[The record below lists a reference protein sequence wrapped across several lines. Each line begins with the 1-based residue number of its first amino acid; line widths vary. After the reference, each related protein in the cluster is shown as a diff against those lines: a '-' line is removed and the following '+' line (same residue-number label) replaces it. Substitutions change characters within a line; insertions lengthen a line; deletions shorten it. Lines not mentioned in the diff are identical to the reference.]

1 MVGLRKNLCRVSTHC
16 LLSLAAA
23 LFFMTACN
31 QAPSIEPV
39 EGTVS
44 ALSTLSVQQAAAISA
59 QATIIASQAE
69 HISYLATRGPFMA
82 TPIPPGAEPTPYY
95 PVVGSVIIEGGRCCV
110 GARAGEEIE
119 LAVEFDALSQFG
131 EVTDMRMRL
140 ANIRFSEEDLLAT
153 EWEPFVIT
161 TSLPVSVSLNWVT
174 YYLTVQYRDEAGNLS
189 PVYSAEIAVEGSP

>member
-1 MVGLRKNLCRVSTHC
+1 MFRLRKNLCRFSIHC
-16 LLSLAAA
+16 LISLAAA

-31 QAPSIEPV
+31 ESPSIEPI

-44 ALSTLSVQQAAAISA
+44 ALSTQSIQQATTISA
-59 QATIIASQAE
+59 QATIIANQAE
-69 HISYLATRGPFMA
+69 HISYLATRGPIMA
-82 TPIPPGAEPTPYY
+82 TPFPSGAEPTPYY

-131 EVTDMRMRL
+131 EVADMRMRL
-140 ANIRFSEEDLLAT
+140 ANIRFSEEDLLTT
-153 EWEPFVIT
+153 EWEPFAIT
-161 TSLPVSVSLNWVT
+161 TSLPVSVTLNWVT

-189 PVYSAEIAVEGSP
+189 PVYSAEITVEGSP

>member
-1 MVGLRKNLCRVSTHC
+1 MFRLRKNLGQFSTHC
-16 LLSLAAA
+16 LISLAAA
-23 LFFMTACN
+23 LFFITACN
-31 QAPSIEPV
+31 EAHPIEPI

-44 ALSTLSVQQAAAISA
+44 ALSTQSVQQATAISA
-59 QATIIASQAE
+59 QATTIANQAE
-69 HISYLATRGPFMA
+69 YISYLATRGPVMA
-82 TPIPPGAEPTPYY
+82 TPFPPGTEPTPYN
-95 PVVGSVIIEGGRCCV
+95 PVAGSVIIEGGRCCV

-140 ANIRFSEEDLLAT
+140 ANIPFTEEDLLAT

-161 TSLPVSVSLNWVT
+161 TSLPVNVPLNWVT

-189 PVYSAEIAVEGSP
+189 PVYSAEITVEGSP